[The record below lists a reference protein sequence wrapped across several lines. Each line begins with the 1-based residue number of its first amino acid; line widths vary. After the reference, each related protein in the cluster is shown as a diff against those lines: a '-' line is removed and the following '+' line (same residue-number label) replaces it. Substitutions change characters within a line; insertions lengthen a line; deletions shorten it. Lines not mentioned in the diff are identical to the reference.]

1 MAEVKRNEVRRR
13 YEAHEGD
20 ALAGFVDYLQAT
32 PDVVTLT
39 HTEVGDEFG
48 GRGIAGDLVRFAL
61 DDVRASGR
69 LVRPECEF
77 AAAWIQR
84 NPEYADLVASEWT

>member
-1 MAEVKRNEVRRR
+1 MADVTRNETRSR
-13 YEAHEGD
+13 YEAHEDG
-20 ALAGFVDYLQAT
+20 ALAGFVAYRDA

-39 HTEVGDEFG
+39 RTEVGDEFG

-69 LVRPECEF
+69 FVRPECEF
-77 AAAWIQR
+77 AADWIKR
-84 NPEYADLVASEWT
+84 NPEYSDLVSASWT